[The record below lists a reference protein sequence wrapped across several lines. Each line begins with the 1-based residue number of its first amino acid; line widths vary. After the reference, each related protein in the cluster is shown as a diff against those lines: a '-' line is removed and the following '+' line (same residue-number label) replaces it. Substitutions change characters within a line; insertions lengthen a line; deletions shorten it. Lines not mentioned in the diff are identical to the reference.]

1 MSLEVE
7 RGVLAG
13 LHFQVYRGEGPAVA
27 PPLVLLP
34 GLLSDGRQLRRVARG
49 LPRPVVVVDP
59 LGVGGSDA
67 PHAPADY
74 ALPELA
80 ARLLVLLDG
89 LGLRRVDLAGLSMG
103 GMWAQHALVR
113 ARASEPGRFRAAALV
128 ASAADV
134 SPRLRSVLA
143 GLLSFHRAAVPWRD
157 IFRTLQL
164 LLFAPEFLDRPS
176 VVPMLDLLAG
186 EVQRPPHVIEG
197 QAAALLGHDLHGQ
210 LAGLPVRRVLA
221 GDQDLL
227 MPPHTQRRLGAAL
240 GGLEPVFLPGGGHA
254 LWIERA
260 DALSAALADA
270 LSAG

>member
-1 MSLEVE
+1 MSVE
-7 RGVLAG
+7 HGVLAG
-13 LHFQVYRGEGPAVA
+13 LHFQVYRGGTGAAA
-27 PPLVLLP
+27 PPVVLLP

-49 LPRPVVVVDP
+49 LPRDVVVVDP

-67 PHAPADY
+67 PQAAADY

-80 ARLLVLLDG
+80 ARLLALLDG
-89 LGLRRVDLAGLSMG
+89 IGLHRADLVGLSMG

-113 ARASEPGRFRAAALV
+113 ARASARTRDRFRAAVLV

-143 GLLSFHRAAVPWRD
+143 GLLAFHRADVAWRD

-197 QAAALLGHDLHGQ
+197 QAAALLGHDLHDQ
-210 LAGLPVRRVLA
+210 LPGLPVRRVLA

-240 GGLEPVFLPGGGHA
+240 GGLEPAFLLGGGHA
-254 LWIERA
+254 LWIERPVE
-260 DALSAALADA
+260 LSTALADA
-270 LSAG
+270 LSA